1 MSSTEEDNK
10 PDTTADT
17 NGAAETP
24 AKAAVDSSNGDTK
37 KAMNSPEDAAAAK
50 VRMKAHVLLEK
61 VKISDWKRT
70 TPLGTPRESTAD
82 LPKTEE
88 VAKKEEQD
96 KKEEEAADAVI
107 KAAAE
112 KAEEAKETA
121 AAVDKGVADSQDEE
135 DEAAD
140 TAAAVAE
147 AKLKKEKEIEEKKK
161 ESSEELTKRL
171 QRLALD
177 RQKENRHDRLKVIQS
192 DQTSHLSS
200 AKTFQEL
207 KLPDHL
213 LKAIF
218 EMGFERPSAIQEEA
232 LPRILAN
239 PPRNVIGQAQSGS
252 GKTAAF
258 VVGALYRINIDAPAT
273 CQALIVTPTRELA
286 VQIFQNAV
294 TPMAAHMKGLK
305 VRLALAG
312 ETIERGAKLDSHIV
326 IGTPGKVV
334 DWLKRRIIDT
344 KKIKVFVLDEADN
357 MVAESGHRAN
367 SLLIKKQMPKGCQ
380 SLLFSATFPAEVIT
394 FAEKMVYN
402 PDKILI
408 ESGPEFLVLDVI
420 KQIWIDCQQ
429 YDGGKLQFLEDI
441 YSLLTIGQSI
451 IFVGTKRDADTVHRT
466 LTDSGYTCSL
476 LHGGV
481 DNDERD
487 RTMEAFRKME
497 SNVLITTNVLARG
510 VDVDNV
516 CLVVNY
522 DVPVDKDGHPDFETY
537 LHRIGRTGRFGRKG
551 TAINLIS
558 DQRSIEVLAAIEAH
572 FSSGGKEMI
581 EMGQPD
587 PEALA
592 DVIQI

>member
-1 MSSTEEDNK
+1 MPSTEEENK
-10 PDTTADT
+10 PVT
-17 NGAAETP
+17 NDDAEASEEAP
-24 AKAAVDSSNGDTK
+24 AVDEKEGADIKTMSS
-37 KAMNSPEDAAAAK
+37 SEEAAAAQ
-50 VRMKAHVLLEK
+50 VRMKAHVVLQK
-61 VKISDWKRT
+61 VLNSETKRT
-70 TPLGTPRESTAD
+70 SLGTPRESTTD
-82 LPKTEE
+82 LPKTEQE
-88 VAKKEEQD
+88 AKKAEED
-96 KKEEEAADAVI
+96 KKEEADAD
-107 KAAAE
+107 AAVRAATQ
-112 KAEEAKETA
+112 KAEESAATA
-121 AAVDKGVADSQDEE
+121 AATAEAVKKDEE
-135 DEAAD
+135 AEAASS
-140 TAAAVAE
+140 AAEVIE
-147 AKLKKEKEIEEKKK
+147 AKLKKEKEIEDKKK
-161 ESSEELTKRL
+161 ESSDELTKRL
-171 QRLALD
+171 QKLALD
-177 RQKENRHDRLKVIQS
+177 RQKESRHDRLKVIQS
-192 DQTSHLSS
+192 DETSHLSS

-207 KLPDHL
+207 KLPEYL
-213 LKAIF
+213 LTAVF

-258 VVGALYRINIDAPAT
+258 VLGMLFRMNIDTPAT
-273 CQALIVTPTRELA
+273 CQALCVTPTRELA

-312 ETIERGAKLDSHIV
+312 VQIERGAKLDAHIV

-380 SLLFSATFPAEVIT
+380 SLLFSATFPTEVIA
-394 FAEKMVYN
+394 FAEKMINN

-420 KQIWIDCQQ
+420 KQVWIDCQQ
-429 YDGGKLQFLEDI
+429 YDGGKNQFLEDI

-476 LHGGV
+476 LHSGV

-522 DVPVDKDGHPDFETY
+522 DVPVDKDRNPDFETY

-551 TAINLIS
+551 TAINLIG

-581 EMGQPD
+581 EMAAPD